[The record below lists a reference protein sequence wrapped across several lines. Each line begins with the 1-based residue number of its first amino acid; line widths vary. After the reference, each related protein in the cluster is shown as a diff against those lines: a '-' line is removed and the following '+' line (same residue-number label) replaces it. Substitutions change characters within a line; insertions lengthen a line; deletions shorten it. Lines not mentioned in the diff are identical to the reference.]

1 MTEGNSSIPDSVRD
15 SARPLSPHLQIYRW
29 PLAMAISILHRITGV
44 ALAVGV
50 VLLTGVLVTVAA
62 GQEAY
67 SIVYGYMASAPGQ
80 ILLFLWTVALFL
92 HLFNGIRH
100 LVWDAGYGFGKTAT
114 KYSGIAVLVF
124 AILLT
129 VAVWWVACACNGYK
143 G

>member
-1 MTEGNSSIPDSVRD
+1 MADST
-15 SARPLSPHLQIYRW
+15 RPLSPHLQIYRW
-29 PLAMAISILHRITGV
+29 PLAMVISILHRITGV

-50 VLLTGVLVTVAA
+50 LLLTGVLVAIA
-62 GQEAY
+62 MGREAY
-67 SIVYGYMASAPGQ
+67 MVVYGYMASVPGQ
-80 ILLFLWTVALFL
+80 ILLFLWTIALFL

-100 LVWDAGYGFGKTAT
+100 LVWDAGYGFGKAAT

-129 VAVWWVACACNGYK
+129 VAVWWVACACDGYK